1 MSKKQI
7 YTVFTCDI
15 WKGTDSM
22 KLALCTT
29 SVRKVK
35 SFIASEIE
43 KGNMEYNDGDEINA
57 KQQVKKFR
65 SEFDWRTRDVINDR
79 LAYGFIDYCYDGEPI

>member
-22 KLALCTT
+22 RLVLCTT

-35 SFIASEIE
+35 SFIANEIE
-43 KGNMEYNDGDEINA
+43 AGYMEYNDGTESTT

-65 SEFDWRTRDVINDR
+65 SEFDWKTREEINNR
-79 LAYGFIDYCYDGEPI
+79 LDYGFIDYCYDGEPI

>member
-7 YTVFTCDI
+7 YTIFTCDI

-43 KGNMEYNDGDEINA
+43 KG
-57 KQQVKKFR
+57 KR
-65 SEFDWRTRDVINDR
+65 R
-79 LAYGFIDYCYDGEPI
+79 